1 MASLQEHKKNLLIF
15 FFISPIL
22 GLIYG
27 LRTRRSDAI
36 RWSIFV
42 FVFIYGSLLHPSHMG
57 DGASHYNNM
66 LAHYPNLSFS
76 QFWNELIDILSFNP
90 SYGTNDDPYIHIL
103 TYFVAAVLNSPN
115 LLFVGVALVFAYFYS
130 GAIVFLMS
138 YVNWK
143 SKNNK
148 FYFTFFLI
156 LLLFWQNPGNM
167 QSIRLGTA
175 IWIVI
180 YGIIGYH
187 KTKKIKYAFLIFLSP
202 FFHFAFLLL
211 VLPFCLVLFSGYR
224 NPRIYFIIFLIS
236 VFSVNIVD
244 SSALNNFASQTE
256 IGATKVQ
263 AYTLDKKRIETIR
276 KQNTE
281 LAKTSRFYKVYQTN
295 KLHYNLLTGLI
306 IFMFLFLRKK
316 GFNQIENTLFSYGL
330 AGASFANFFA
340 FNFAVYNRLW
350 VISGILILSLIVIFL
365 SKQKLRIF
373 SFSFLKIQLP
383 MFIFVVGF
391 VPYLFY
397 LVSAFLDFTSLYVL
411 FMPIVMLIE
420 YDMGISIRGF
430 IGFFM

>member
-1 MASLQEHKKNLLIF
+1 MATLQEQKKNLLLF

-27 LRTRRSDAI
+27 LRTKRSDAI

-57 DGASHYNNM
+57 DGATHINNM

-76 QFWNELIDILSFNP
+76 QFWNELINILSFNP
-90 SYGTNDDPYIHIL
+90 SYGTNDDPYLHIL
-103 TYFVAAVLNSPN
+103 SYFVSSVLNSPN

-143 SKNNK
+143 SQYNK

-156 LLLFWQNPGNM
+156 LFLFWQNPGNM
-167 QSIRLGTA
+167 QSIRVGTA

-187 KTKKIKYAFLIFLSP
+187 KTKKIKYVFLIFLSP

-211 VLPFCLVLFSGYR
+211 VLPFCIVLFSGYR
-224 NPRIYFIIFLIS
+224 NPRVYFIIFLIS
-236 VFSVNIVD
+236 VFSANIVD
-244 SSALNNFASQTE
+244 SSALNNLVSQTE
-256 IGATKVQ
+256 IGASKVKS
-263 AYTLDKKRIETIR
+263 YTLDEERIENI
-276 KQNTE
+276 KQNNLE
-281 LAKTSRFYKVYQTN
+281 LAKTSRFYKVYQTD
-295 KLHYNLLTGLI
+295 KIHYNLLTGLI
-306 IFMFLFLRKK
+306 IFMFFFLRKK

-330 AGASFANFFA
+330 AGTSFANFLA
-340 FNFAVYNRLW
+340 FNYAVYNRLW
-350 VISGILILSLIVIFL
+350 VISGIFILSLFVIFL
-365 SKQKLRIF
+365 SKQKLRTRSI
-373 SFSFLKIQLP
+373 SFLKIQLP

-391 VPYLFY
+391 IPYLFF
-397 LVSAFLDFTSLYVL
+397 LVSAFLNFTSLYVL
-411 FMPIVMLIE
+411 FMPIVMWIE